1 MTTLYELLSKLA
13 VSRLAFGVPP
23 VTHGDVIRPE
33 RLKDRVYAGIDGA
46 TPVRIDEA
54 AERFFVEES
63 REGWAYTRDFGDV
76 TPPFGLFFLEGGRPS
91 RVVSETGD
99 MDPEFVPR
107 RWGALFEV
115 VGEGRGWA
123 GAELDAMAKSMNFER
138 ARTGVIYAVNFI
150 TDEEGID
157 IIRADGEGRLYHRL
171 KDRVY
176 LWAQTWFFPLD
187 KQGRISRHPHLVLAP
202 AYRGVRAEWME
213 AFNKR
218 LNLLCFP
225 MLYALGRL
233 NSGAARLES
242 EEGGAGR
249 YRIEDVSGG
258 HPSPGTNA
266 ASGGDAGR
274 LYEGFRDA
282 LVECERPDGGE
293 HEVDGEC
300 VNRLVGRDP
309 AGAEAYVEFC
319 CSDAASDEGHLRL
332 AAAVALAYEDV
343 FDDPVLRRRVLRR
356 ANEMHAPRVV
366 ELLTRAED
374 DGDAAGSV
382 N

>member
-1 MTTLYELLSKLA
+1 MTTLYGLLSKLA
-13 VSRLAFGVPP
+13 VSRLAFGAPP
-23 VTHGDVIRPE
+23 VTHGDMVRPE

-46 TPVRIDEA
+46 RPVMIGEA
-54 AERFFVEES
+54 AERFFTKES

-99 MDPEFVPR
+99 MDPELVPG

-115 VGEGRGWA
+115 AGGESGWA
-123 GAELDAMAKSMNFER
+123 GAELDMMAKSMNFER
-138 ARTGVIYAVNFI
+138 ARTEAIYAVNFI
-150 TDEEGID
+150 TDEEGLD

-187 KQGRISRHPHLVLAP
+187 EQGRISRHPHLMLAP

-213 AFNKR
+213 TFTKR
-218 LNLLCFP
+218 LHLLCFP
-225 MLYALGRL
+225 ALYALGRL
-233 NSGAARLES
+233 NAGVARLEREDGTDRYCIKDLGGEHLGPSADEES
-242 EEGGAGR
+242 E
-249 YRIEDVSGG
+249 G
-258 HPSPGTNA
+258 HTGQM
-266 ASGGDAGR
+266 
-274 LYEGFRDA
+274 YEGFRDA
-282 LVECERPDGGE
+282 LVECERLARGE
-293 HEVDGEC
+293 RGVDDEC
-300 VNRLVGRDP
+300 VNKLVEKDP
-309 AGAEAYVEFC
+309 AGAEAYVEFY
-319 CSDAASDEGHLRL
+319 CSGPASDEGQLGL
-332 AAAVALAYEDV
+332 AAAVALAYEKV

-356 ANEMHAPRVV
+356 AKEMHAPRAV

-374 DGDAAGSV
+374 DDGTTGSV